1 MLDCLWLHPK
11 NGIRNR
17 LNLNPFQFDYEIKPN
32 TLNNVNWEKKERKTR
47 RPHVWFKMILDS
59 SEIVKLWHR
68 LHVSERMLS
77 YFKESF
83 CRYHKT
89 NSEHVKCIRQLIQ
102 LALVCLKNTWVLFF
116 LHEIIPI
123 FYVKTSNNLVFFYV
137 IKGSSGIH
145 LFIILLFKSTG
156 RMMWIL
162 KNVYVQTHTHTFLL
176 LPIARKAICWWI
188 FFYRCCCH
196 WLYVKLTV
204 HFKFGHLS
212 DPLDISVPCKNSVI
226 FLFVNS
232 TTKVYISEWFFLV
245 NVFDY
250 SVTFYV

>member
-1 MLDCLWLHPK
+1 
-11 NGIRNR
+11 
-17 LNLNPFQFDYEIKPN
+17 
-32 TLNNVNWEKKERKTR
+32 
-47 RPHVWFKMILDS
+47 MILDS

-68 LHVSERMLS
+68 LHVSESMLS

-89 NSEHVKCIRQLIQ
+89 NSEYVKCIRQLIQ

-137 IKGSSGIH
+137 IKGSRGIH

-162 KNVYVQTHTHTFLL
+162 KNAYVQTHTHLPTFTDSPQSYLLVNFFLSLL
-176 LPIARKAICWWI
+176 LSLIVCQINCS
-188 FFYRCCCH
+188 F
-196 WLYVKLTV
+196 
-204 HFKFGHLS
+204 
-212 DPLDISVPCKNSVI
+212 
-226 FLFVNS
+226 
-232 TTKVYISEWFFLV
+232 
-245 NVFDY
+245 
-250 SVTFYV
+250 